1 MIKSNVNVIE
11 SDQGKSCCMK
21 MSIEA
26 VVLNIMIRSNVNV
39 IDQSDQGKNCCM
51 KISIETFEIM
61 I

>member
-1 MIKSNVNVIE
+1 MT
-11 SDQGKSCCMK
+11 
-21 MSIEA
+21 IEA

-61 I
+61 IWFRLFPIFSVYNIIDQY